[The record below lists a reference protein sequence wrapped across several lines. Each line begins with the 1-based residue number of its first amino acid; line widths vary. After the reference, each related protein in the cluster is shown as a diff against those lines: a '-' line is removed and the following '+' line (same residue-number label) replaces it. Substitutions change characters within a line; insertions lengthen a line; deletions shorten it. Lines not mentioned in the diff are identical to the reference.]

1 MRRRKRSKGFRR
13 RLSLSAWL
21 TRHAQVFFASLGR
34 LVRRP
39 LGSLMTLTVLGI
51 AIALPLGLHLLV
63 GNLQQLAEGW
73 SGAASISIFLK
84 EGADRA
90 QAEKLLQALKARPD
104 IGEVQHITPEQAL
117 AEFRQHSGFGD
128 ALDLLDSNPLP
139 HVLLARPANPDIA
152 PKQAETLLAEVKKLP
167 GVDLALADLQWV
179 ERFQGINRILQRAVF
194 VLSLLLALAVLLII
208 GNTIRLEI
216 QNRREEIEIIKL
228 VGGSNAFIRRP
239 FLYEGFWYGLLGGGI
254 AISLVWLSALALQGP
269 VRHLAELYQSSFRLG
284 GLDPATVGAVLGLS
298 ILLGVLGAWTA
309 VSQHLDAIEPGS

>member
-1 MRRRKRSKGFRR
+1 MSQRRRDPGFKH

-39 LGSLMTLTVLGI
+39 LGSLMTLSVLGI

-63 GNLQQLAEGW
+63 ANLQQLAEGW

-84 EGADRA
+84 EGTDQA
-90 QAEKLLQALKARPD
+90 QAEKLMRVLEARPD
-104 IGEVQHITPEQAL
+104 IGEVRHITPEQAL

-139 HVLLARPANPDIA
+139 HVLLAQPANPDIGA
-152 PKQAETLLAEVKKLP
+152 EKAETLLAELKKLP
-167 GVDLALADLQWV
+167 GVDLALADLKWV
-179 ERFQGINRILQRAVF
+179 ERFQGINQLLQRAVLI
-194 VLSLLLALAVLLII
+194 LSLLLALAVLLII

-216 QNRREEIEIIKL
+216 QNRRDEIEIIKL

-254 AISLVWLSALALQGP
+254 AITLVWLSSLALQGP
-269 VRHLAELYQSSFRLG
+269 VQHLAELYQSSFRLG
-284 GLDPATVGAVLGLS
+284 GLDPSTAITVLGLS

-309 VSQHLDAIEPGS
+309 VGQHLGAIEPGS

>member
-1 MRRRKRSKGFRR
+1 MSRRRRKTGFRR

-34 LVRRP
+34 LARRP

-63 GNLQQLAEGW
+63 SNLEQLAAGW
-73 SGAASISIFLK
+73 DGAASISIFLE
-84 EGADRA
+84 EGAGQARA
-90 QAEKLLQALKARPD
+90 ENLAQTLRARPD

-117 AEFRQHSGFGD
+117 AEFRQHSGFGG

-139 HVLLARPANPDIA
+139 HVLLARPANPDMG
-152 PKQAETLLAEVKKLP
+152 PEKVETLLAEVKKLP

-179 ERFQGINRILQRAVF
+179 ERFQGINRILQRAA
-194 VLSLLLALAVLLII
+194 LLLALLLALAVLLII

-216 QNRREEIEIIKL
+216 QNRRDEIEIIKL

-239 FLYEGFWYGLLGGGI
+239 FLYEGFWYGLLGGGF
-254 AISLVWLSALALQGP
+254 AISLVWLSSLALQGP

-284 GLDPATVGAVLGLS
+284 GLDPATAITVLGLS

-309 VSQHLDAIEPGS
+309 VSQHLGAIEPGS

>member
-1 MRRRKRSKGFRR
+1 MSRHRRKTEFKR

-34 LVRRP
+34 LARRP

-63 GNLQQLAEGW
+63 GNLQQLAAGW
-73 SGAASISIFLK
+73 DGAASISIFL
-84 EGADRA
+84 EDGVGQE
-90 QAEKLLQALKARPD
+90 QAEKLVQTLQARSD
-104 IGEVQHITPEQAL
+104 IGGVRHITPEQAL

-139 HVLLARPANPDIA
+139 HVLLAQPANPDMGPEKVEA
-152 PKQAETLLAEVKKLP
+152 LLAELKKLP
-167 GVDLALADLQWV
+167 EVDLALADLQWV
-179 ERFQGINRILQRAVF
+179 ARFQGINRILQRTA
-194 VLSLLLALAVLLII
+194 LLLALLLALAVLLII

-216 QNRREEIEIIKL
+216 QNRRDEIEIIKL

-254 AISLVWLSALALQGP
+254 ALALVWLSSLALRGP
-269 VRHLAELYQSSFRLG
+269 VRHLAELYQSNFHLD
-284 GLDPATVGAVLGLS
+284 GLNPATAATVLGLS

-309 VSQHLDAIEPGS
+309 VSQHLGAIEPAD